1 MFIVDMWES
10 IVTVRAYGK
19 VQSGHAQTGLGHVG
33 RRRVGMKWEELGTRY
48 SAQEVKGTKG

>member
-1 MFIVDMWES
+1 MFVVDMWES

-33 RRRVGMKWEELGTRY
+33 SRVVMELGTRY
-48 SAQEVKGTKG
+48 SVQEVKGTKG